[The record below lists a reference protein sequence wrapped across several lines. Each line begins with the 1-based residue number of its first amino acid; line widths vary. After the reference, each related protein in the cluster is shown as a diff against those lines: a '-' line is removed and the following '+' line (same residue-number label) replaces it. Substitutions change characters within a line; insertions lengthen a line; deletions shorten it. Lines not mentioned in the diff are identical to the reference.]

1 MENTA
6 KQALSWLRNQMS
18 GSDLRQLS
26 MEELYQLE
34 SICQHWQAMA
44 LAERKVRADAIN
56 NVFA

>member
-44 LAERKVRADAIN
+44 LAERKVQHR
-56 NVFA
+56 